1 MNPILLAAVLLIP
14 FSRLHAEV
22 DREIVKVNGV
32 SIRQSEVMDRLWK
45 RYGPATLDEMIDE
58 MLLRQEAAARKIKAD
73 PAEVERKL
81 VRLKKQFNDN
91 LAFEQQLA
99 EAGTTLAKLKADI
112 AEQLVFNELIAGLR
126 KLSVKD
132 DEVKK
137 AFDLHKERLAAP
149 AAVHLKHILVKTE
162 AEAKDVIAQVKG
174 GADFGKLAAEK
185 SLAPT
190 GKLKGGDYGFVSKG
204 MLPPD
209 VEELAFSMKAGELRI
224 LPSAKGFH
232 VFQAAATRA
241 SQPAKFSEVREDL
254 KDMLLSEKI
263 KAVLPDYL
271 QELRR
276 KADIQPQGA

>member
-1 MNPILLAAVLLIP
+1 MKPALLTALLAVFPSCLQ
-14 FSRLHAEV
+14 AET
-22 DREIVKVNGV
+22 DREVVKVNGV
-32 SIRQSEVMDRLWK
+32 SIRQSEVMERLWK
-45 RYGPATLDEMIDE
+45 RYGPATLEEMIDE
-58 MLLRQEAAARKIKAD
+58 MLLRQEAASRKIKAD
-73 PAEVERKL
+73 PAQVERKL
-81 VRLKKQFNDN
+81 ARLKKQFNDN
-91 LAFEQQLA
+91 VTFEQQLA
-99 EAGTTLAKLKADI
+99 EAGTTLEKLKADI
-112 AEQLVFNELIAGLR
+112 AEQFVLNELIANSR
-126 KLSVKD
+126 SLSVKD
-132 DEVKK
+132 VDVKK
-137 AFDLHKERLAAP
+137 AFDQHKERLATP

-162 AEAKDVIAQVKG
+162 PEAKEVVAQVKG

-224 LPSAKGFH
+224 MPSAKGFH
-232 VFQAAATRA
+232 VFQAVATRD

-263 KAVLPDYL
+263 KAVLPAYL

-276 KADIQPQGA
+276 KADIQPQGT